1 MEIACPRCG
10 SKNIKEKAGAA
21 EGDFECAE
29 CGASLG
35 VGPRAVAHVRPS
47 PSYDGYE
54 IGRRVLKIAPGW
66 IVLCVAA
73 FVLALIFFSWMS
85 RPVGNTGA
93 SSEGVFKNEAMN
105 QTSPAP
111 RAQDARTTTAVT
123 KQTPAPVGVEAGRGE
138 IAGREAATPT
148 REAGA
153 NVEGE
158 TFSVQVGAFDDRS
171 QANEQVSRL
180 RAAGFEARVV
190 ESDAN
195 TRFRYQVRS
204 GSLAT
209 RVEAAHLAAQLRT
222 KRLADETV
230 IIEPAR

>member
-35 VGPRAVAHVRPS
+35 VGPRAVAHVRS
-47 PSYDGYE
+47 SHSYDGYE

-73 FVLALIFFSWMS
+73 FVIALIFFGWLS

-93 SSEGVFKNEAMN
+93 SSEGMFKNEAMN
-105 QTSPAP
+105 QTNPASRTP
-111 RAQDARTTTAVT
+111 EARSATAGT
-123 KQTPAPVGVEAGRGE
+123 KQTTAPVGAVREE
-138 IAGREAATPT
+138 SSGREAATPA
-148 REAGA
+148 READ
-153 NVEGE
+153 VEGE
-158 TFSVQVGAFDDRS
+158 SYSVQVGAFDDRS

-180 RAAGFEARVV
+180 RAAGFEAR
-190 ESDAN
+190 
-195 TRFRYQVRS
+195 
-204 GSLAT
+204 
-209 RVEAAHLAAQLRT
+209 
-222 KRLADETV
+222 
-230 IIEPAR
+230 

>member
-1 MEIACPRCG
+1 MELVCPRCG

-29 CGASLG
+29 CGAPLG
-35 VGPRAVAHVRPS
+35 VEARAVARPL
-47 PSYDGYE
+47 PAYDGYE

-66 IVLCVAA
+66 MVFCVAA
-73 FVLALIFFSWMS
+73 FVIALIFFSWLS
-85 RPVGNTGA
+85 RPVGKTGA

-105 QTSPAP
+105 QTNPAP
-111 RAQDARTTTAVT
+111 RAQEARTATAVT
-123 KQTPAPVGVEAGRGE
+123 KQTPAPVGVEAVRDE
-138 IAGREAATPT
+138 SSGREAATPA
-148 REAGA
+148 REAV
-153 NVEGE
+153 VEGDNY
-158 TFSVQVGAFDDRS
+158 SVQVGAFDDRS

-204 GSLAT
+204 GSFET
-209 RVEAAHLAAQLRT
+209 RNEAMRLAAQLRA

-230 IIEPAR
+230 IIEPARQ

>member
-1 MEIACPRCG
+1 MEIVCPRCG
-10 SKNIKEKAGAA
+10 SKNSKEKEGAA
-21 EGDFECAE
+21 EGDSECAE

-35 VGPRAVAHVRPS
+35 VEPRAVARPL
-47 PSYDGYE
+47 PAYDGYE

-123 KQTPAPVGVEAGRGE
+123 KQTPAPVGVGAGRGASSGSE
-138 IAGREAATPT
+138 NATRARE
-148 REAGA
+148 E

-158 TFSVQVGAFDDRS
+158 SYSVQVGAFDDRS

>member
-73 FVLALIFFSWMS
+73 FVLALIFFSWLS
-85 RPVGNTGA
+85 RPAGKTGA

-105 QTSPAP
+105 QTNPAP
-111 RAQDARTTTAVT
+111 RAQEARTATAVT
-123 KQTPAPVGVEAGRGE
+123 KQTPAPVGVGAGRE
-138 IAGREAATPT
+138 ESSGREAATDA
-148 REAGA
+148 READVA
-153 NVEGE
+153 GE
-158 TFSVQVGAFDDRS
+158 TYSVQVGAFDDRS

-204 GSLAT
+204 GSLET
-209 RVEAAHLAAQLRT
+209 RNEAAHLAAQLRA

-230 IIEPAR
+230 IIEPVSK